1 MSLIS
6 SIATI
11 ATAGAAGGESYWLS
25 SLYRTNAAIAGE
37 SLNDQANLVC
47 EHGGTGN
54 IFQFISSNN
63 GSSGQGRL
71 DSYIIK
77 IDPSDGSILNQE
89 LYSSSASNHEFRSYL
104 GVSYSQ
110 SMQRIVIPM
119 NSWRDGVG
127 SEKGLGFVGDDGE
140 IEAFFKDYTNYCVPG
155 NGNFV
160 LQHDANRVDLHN
172 YNPSTET
179 TSGTVRKVIDDH
191 SARAIWT
198 DQTTNTIVTS
208 SSRDNNTPA
217 RLNKFT
223 YNSSTLFTA
232 ASTTRDVHWVGS
244 TRWHNDHCD
253 RTKLMDGNTVY
264 GYGGPYSNQIFINQI
279 NGAALDTAKGIVLQA
294 NTSAYNGVV
303 PNLRQSGNSMVLAGE
318 KFYFTAQIIFRK
330 SGTSYNYQATVLFQV
345 NKSTFQIE
353 AAIAFATIGG
363 VEYVNDC
370 VSMVTTNA
378 EQTALYVTQTSSITN
393 SRGTEKHRLLK
404 LPLDLT
410 TLTLPQQL
418 IPSGQGIIWMWD
430 FFSQTTGGAYPV
442 YTELLQGPTYQSLIT
457 YSRSSVISN
466 DTQAAATI
474 LQSDSPTNFSFTS
487 GIAEINAG

>member
-1 MSLIS
+1 
-6 SIATI
+6 
-11 ATAGAAGGESYWLS
+11 
-25 SLYRTNAAIAGE
+25 
-37 SLNDQANLVC
+37 
-47 EHGGTGN
+47 
-54 IFQFISSNN
+54 
-63 GSSGQGRL
+63 
-71 DSYIIK
+71 
-77 IDPSDGSILNQE
+77 
-89 LYSSSASNHEFRSYL
+89 
-104 GVSYSQ
+104 
-110 SMQRIVIPM
+110 
-119 NSWRDGVG
+119 
-127 SEKGLGFVGDDGE
+127 
-140 IEAFFKDYTNYCVPG
+140 
-155 NGNFV
+155 
-160 LQHDANRVDLHN
+160 
-172 YNPSTET
+172 
-179 TSGTVRKVIDDH
+179 
-191 SARAIWT
+191 
-198 DQTTNTIVTS
+198 
-208 SSRDNNTPA
+208 
-217 RLNKFT
+217 
-223 YNSSTLFTA
+223 
-232 ASTTRDVHWVGS
+232 
-244 TRWHNDHCD
+244 
-253 RTKLMDGNTVY
+253 MDGNTVY

-279 NGAALDTAKGIVLQA
+279 NGAALDTAKGIVLRA

-457 YSRSSVISN
+457 YSRSSVINN